1 MPANTREYPRIPTNT
16 QEKSA
21 RIPREYPSSRAVSS
35 FSFGSRLDAAG
46 PAAVFRANAV
56 AGRDLLAFSCVSEVV
71 ADLRMTPFAARKV
84 LELRDA

>member
-1 MPANTREYPRIPTNT
+1 M
-16 QEKSA
+16 
-21 RIPREYPSSRAVSS
+21 
-35 FSFGSRLDAAG
+35 DAAG

-56 AGRDLLAFSCVSEVV
+56 AGRDLLAFGCVSEVV